1 MILSGMTPRLPSVAE
16 SSVRLFPLIERFWS
30 NGATEK
36 ACIIYRVKETDR
48 FLFVE
53 KSQYLFYNKTSTK
66 QVRVGAVFFTCI
78 FSSFSVWLAET
89 MSAFSPLSFLCLV
102 LLLIPPSLVV
112 FVTGTAAADVALL
125 SLNFCRFAPSS
136 VWNTVMWIHTDK
148 RGNNIHR
155 HIDAIFQVHCLI
167 LQLS

>member
-16 SSVRLFPLIERFWS
+16 SSVKLFPLIERFWS

-66 QVRVGAVFFTCI
+66 QVRVGAVF
-78 FSSFSVWLAET
+78 SPVFSVLSVSDWL
-89 MSAFSPLSFLCLV
+89 
-102 LLLIPPSLVV
+102 
-112 FVTGTAAADVALL
+112 
-125 SLNFCRFAPSS
+125 
-136 VWNTVMWIHTDK
+136 K
-148 RGNNIHR
+148 
-155 HIDAIFQVHCLI
+155 Q
-167 LQLS
+167 